1 MKITKKI
8 LQDIIKE
15 ETAKVLN
22 RKPITEWAFIGQ
34 AIPYLTTGV
43 KAVTAGI
50 AGEAVYSRLAS
61 ALGLDEDD
69 SAELEEYLL
78 QRDHRLTTFI
88 LKQTNRSLK
97 KANEI
102 IANQNIRIKELEEV
116 VENIEMNKSID
127 IERSIASK

>member
-22 RKPITEWAFIGQ
+22 RKPITEWAIG
-34 AIPYLTTGV
+34 ALIPYLTTAF
-43 KAVTAGI
+43 KAVAGGI

-61 ALGLDEDD
+61 ALGLDQDN
-69 SAELEEYLL
+69 SAELEKYLDRREEQLYEYIM
-78 QRDHRLTTFI
+78 R
-88 LKQTNRSLK
+88 QTNRSLK

-116 VENIEMNKSID
+116 VENIEINKSID